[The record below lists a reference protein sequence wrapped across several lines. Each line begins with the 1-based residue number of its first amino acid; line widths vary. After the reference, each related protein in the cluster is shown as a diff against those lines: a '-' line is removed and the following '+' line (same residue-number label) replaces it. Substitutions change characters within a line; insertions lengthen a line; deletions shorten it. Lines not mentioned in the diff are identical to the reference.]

1 MAAPKLTI
9 TPKSS
14 PEQVLREMDMQ
25 ARMDHRRPETT
36 FVKGRSL
43 YLNRVEGTT
52 IRTLVSL
59 ESSTYQGM
67 MYRVRSRVVRVPGK
81 KSVYGMY
88 QCV

>member
-1 MAAPKLTI
+1 MLTI

-25 ARMDHRRPETT
+25 ARTDPARPETT

-43 YLNRVEGTT
+43 FLTREEGMTVGA
-52 IRTLVSL
+52 LVSL

-67 MYRVRSRVVRVPGK
+67 MYRVSSCVVSLAWVQAKRV
-81 KSVYGMY
+81 
-88 QCV
+88 CVV